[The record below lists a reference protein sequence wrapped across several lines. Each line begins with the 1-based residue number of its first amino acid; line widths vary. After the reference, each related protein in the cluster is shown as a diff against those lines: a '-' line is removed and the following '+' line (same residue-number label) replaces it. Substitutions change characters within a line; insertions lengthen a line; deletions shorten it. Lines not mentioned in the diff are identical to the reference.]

1 MATAKGE
8 ATRARIYETALTL
21 FAERGYD
28 ATTMRLVAETAGTS
42 LGLAYRYFK
51 RKDEIVLELYRQTTA
66 DFEARIDTLAP
77 GTVSERLHAALE
89 LKIELC
95 TPHRDVFAAVVPT
108 TLSPK
113 SEAFALGSDAND
125 IRARVVRA
133 YEKAIAGGSDVE
145 GLPSIER
152 VALLCFVLQLAI
164 LFYWLHD
171 ASPRQ
176 ERTHELVKLV
186 ADSAHLGL
194 GMLMLPDVDESLE
207 KLVALLRPLFGA
219 HGAAVESAV
228 KVAK

>member
-28 ATTMRLVAETAGTS
+28 ATTMRLVAESAGTS
-42 LGLAYRYFK
+42 LGLTYRYFK

-66 DFEARIDTLAP
+66 DFEARIETLAP
-77 GTVSERLHAALE
+77 GTVAERLKAALE

-95 TPHRDVFAAVVPT
+95 TPHRDVFSAVVPT

-125 IRARVVRA
+125 IRAKVVRA
-133 YEKAIAGGSDVE
+133 YEKAIGGGSDVE

-152 VALLCFVLQLAI
+152 VALMCFVLQLAI

-171 ASPRQ
+171 ASPAQ
-176 ERTHELVKLV
+176 ERTHRLVNLV

-194 GMLMLPDVDESLE
+194 GMLMLPDVDDSLST
-207 KLVALLRPLFGA
+207 LVELLRPLFGA
-219 HGAAVESAV
+219 HGPTSS
-228 KVAK
+228 